1 MTYSNRYR
9 LHICLAFLT
18 AGAYLQQDTLLEGMM
33 AILDVLFALVMVR
46 KSEDEVI
53 TKQII
58 LILSLEMIMC
68 LLTADVK
75 LVLLGVSVSFA
86 QSLWV
91 SHNNL
96 VVQRNRK
103 YMLVFAAVL
112 MGISCLFHFIEG
124 LQMVTVFFFPI
135 LCMDIVRNATFEFE
149 RGKELCSH
157 IK

>member
-1 MTYSNRYR
+1 MTYTNRYR
-9 LHICLAFLT
+9 LHISLAFLT

-103 YMLVFAAVL
+103 YMLVFAAIL
-112 MGISCLFHFIEG
+112 MGISCLFRFIEG

>member
-18 AGAYLQQDTLLEGMM
+18 AGAYLQQDILLEGMM
-33 AILDVLFALVMVR
+33 AILDILFALLMVR
-46 KSEDEVI
+46 KSEKEVM
-53 TKQII
+53 TKQMII
-58 LILSLEMIMC
+58 ILSLEIIMC
-68 LLTADVK
+68 LLTADAK
-75 LVLLGVSVSFA
+75 LILLGVSVSFA

-103 YMLVFAAVL
+103 YMLVFAAIL

-124 LQMVTVFFFPI
+124 LQMLLFSFSRFYVWI
-135 LCMDIVRNATFEFE
+135 LSEIQHLNLKGEKNSV
-149 RGKELCSH
+149 L
-157 IK
+157 I

>member
-18 AGAYLQQDTLLEGMM
+18 AGAYLQQDILLEGMM

-46 KSEDEVI
+46 KSEDEVM

-75 LVLLGVSVSFA
+75 LILLGVSVSFA

-91 SHNNL
+91 SHNPL

-103 YMLVFAAVL
+103 YMLVFAAIL

>member
-18 AGAYLQQDTLLEGMM
+18 AGAYLQQDILLEGMM

-46 KSEDEVI
+46 KSEKEVM

-58 LILSLEMIMC
+58 LILSLEILMC

-75 LVLLGVSVSFA
+75 LILLGVSVSFA

-103 YMLVFAAVL
+103 YMLVFAAIL
-112 MGISCLFHFIEG
+112 MGISSLFHFIEG

>member
-1 MTYSNRYR
+1 MTYTNRYR
-9 LHICLAFLT
+9 LHISFAFLT
-18 AGAYLQQDTLLEGMM
+18 AGAYLQQNTLLESMM
-33 AILDVLFALVMVR
+33 AILDILFALVMVR
-46 KSEDEVI
+46 KSEKEVM
-53 TKQII
+53 TKQMII
-58 LILSLEMIMC
+58 ILSLEILMC

-75 LVLLGVSVSFA
+75 LILLGVSVSFA

-103 YMLVFAAVL
+103 FMLVFAAVL